1 MPLQGAT
8 APEGLQAQALYPWKA
23 KKENHLSF
31 NKGDIIQV
39 KEQQEMWWSG
49 DLNGQVHCV
58 GLGCGW
64 LRGGYGKCG

>member
-31 NKGDIIQV
+31 NKGDIIHV
-39 KEQQEMWWSG
+39 KEQQEMWWFG

-58 GLGCGW
+58 VWDVIG
-64 LRGGYGKCG
+64 